1 MRSTKIRIIIFL
13 IGSALLLLSG
23 AIMRITESA
32 STGYIYRRIRFQ
44 GTGTING
51 DSAIFLGC
59 LILVGTFFDYL
70 GYKKEVRRVKEWEE
84 RIESEGV
91 DFDDWKEAG
100 EEEEEGVE

>member
-32 STGYIYRRIRFQ
+32 STGYTYHGIQFQ

-100 EEEEEGVE
+100 EEEEGVD

>member
-32 STGYIYRRIRFQ
+32 STGYIYRGIRFQ

-100 EEEEEGVE
+100 EEEEEGVD

>member
-32 STGYIYRRIRFQ
+32 STGYIYHGIRFK

-51 DSAIFLGC
+51 DSAIYLGC

-70 GYKKEVRRVKEWEE
+70 GYKKEVRRVREWEE

-91 DFDDWKEAG
+91 DFDDWKETGEG
-100 EEEEEGVE
+100 EEEGAD